1 MKTLKISLVAASLL
15 VAFLLIFSA
24 CTKTGIDTSAGGKVS
39 VFLTDGPGEFDSV
52 FIDIQKVEVKID
64 TNSVYK
70 DKDDRCDD
78 DDDRDDDQKRKDEYG
93 EWVNINFTPAII
105 DVLSLRNGVE
115 TKLGEANILTGTV
128 RKIRITLGTQNRVVK
143 NGVSSTSI
151 AVKMS
156 MAISLIIIII
166 AYNESLSF
174 FKIAGI
180 LCAFIGVFL
189 VTHEKQT
196 ERKETSFLWMLIVLF
211 LGSGLLDF
219 LLNYVQKYELTQLPS
234 SLFSAIGFGLAGLI
248 GLGILIAQIIRRK
261 TRIEFRNVIGGV
273 ILGVPN
279 FFSIFLL
286 MRAYNSVTWSDS
298 SVLAVINVAIVCIST
313 FLGTLIFSEK
323 ISWAKG
329 LGLCC
334 SLLAIYLFYLVN

>member
-105 DVLSLRNGVE
+105 DVLGLRNGVE
-115 TKLGEANILTGTV
+115 TKLGEANILAGTV

-143 NGVSSTSI
+143 NGVSSTLELKNDTKNFLYVKLYDKHRQRQSDNNNVSVWVDFDVANSI
-151 AVKMS
+151 YEKNGKFYLKPVLRPFNNKNFGVVEGEVLPLAAKAVVRITNGAGFNGVALPDREGEFKLRGLES
-156 MAISLIIIII
+156 GTYTVTVEGISPYVDKVISNI
-166 AYNESLSF
+166 
-174 FKIAGI
+174 
-180 LCAFIGVFL
+180 V
-189 VTHEKQT
+189 VTKG
-196 ERKETSFLWMLIVLF
+196 KETD
-211 LGSGLLDF
+211 LG
-219 LLNYVQKYELTQLPS
+219 VITLTQ
-234 SLFSAIGFGLAGLI
+234 
-248 GLGILIAQIIRRK
+248 
-261 TRIEFRNVIGGV
+261 
-273 ILGVPN
+273 
-279 FFSIFLL
+279 
-286 MRAYNSVTWSDS
+286 
-298 SVLAVINVAIVCIST
+298 
-313 FLGTLIFSEK
+313 
-323 ISWAKG
+323 
-329 LGLCC
+329 
-334 SLLAIYLFYLVN
+334 

>member
-1 MKTLKISLVAASLL
+1 MIYLLLSVFSSSLIFVLFKLFPRFQIDTFQAIVFNYFTAFFLGIILYGNAWKSDFLFTGNWPFFACCCALLFISLFILM
-15 VAFLLIFSA
+15 
-24 CTKTGIDTSAGGKVS
+24 GISS
-39 VFLTDGPGEFDSV
+39 
-52 FIDIQKVEVKID
+52 Q
-64 TNSVYK
+64 
-70 DKDDRCDD
+70 
-78 DDDRDDDQKRKDEYG
+78 
-93 EWVNINFTPAII
+93 
-105 DVLSLRNGVE
+105 
-115 TKLGEANILTGTV
+115 
-128 RKIRITLGTQNRVVK
+128 K

-248 GLGILIAQIIRRK
+248 GLVIFSLLLIKKQTVFSYRNIAAGIVLGIPNYFSIYLLIVSYQSTGWNDSTVLAIN
-261 TRIEFRNVIGGV
+261 NVLVVLLAAFVG
-273 ILGVPN
+273 
-279 FFSIFLL
+279 FSIFHEKVNKQKIVGLITALAAIILL
-286 MRAYNSVTWSDS
+286 FIAN
-298 SVLAVINVAIVCIST
+298 
-313 FLGTLIFSEK
+313 K
-323 ISWAKG
+323 
-329 LGLCC
+329 
-334 SLLAIYLFYLVN
+334 